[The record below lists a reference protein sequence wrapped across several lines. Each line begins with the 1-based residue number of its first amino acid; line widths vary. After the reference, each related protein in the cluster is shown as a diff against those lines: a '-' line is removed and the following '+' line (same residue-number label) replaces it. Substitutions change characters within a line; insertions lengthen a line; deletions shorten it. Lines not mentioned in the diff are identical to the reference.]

1 MIEFKKAKAYILD
14 RLEKELQPNLY
25 YHGIHHTLDVYEASI
40 RIAELE
46 GLSQEEKI
54 LVNTAALYHDSG
66 FLFKYEH
73 NEELAVELVG
83 EILPQ
88 FGYDKEQVQI
98 ICNIILTTRVKAR
111 PYTLLEKIMCDADY
125 DYLGRDDVERIAD
138 SLYRE
143 LLEYDFRLSP
153 PEWNELQIRFLN
165 KHQYYTTSS
174 LLIRRPKKLDYI
186 EQLKSRRY

>member
-1 MIEFKKAKAYILD
+1 MDFRSAKQYILD

-46 GLSQEEKI
+46 GLSQDEKI

-83 EILPQ
+83 EMLPQ
-88 FGYDKEQVQI
+88 FGYNKEQVQI

-143 LLEYDFRLSP
+143 LLEYNFQLSP

-165 KHQYYTTSS
+165 KHQYYTESS
-174 LLIRRPKKLDYI
+174 LQIRRPKKLAYI
-186 EQLKSRRY
+186 EQLKSRKF

>member
-1 MIEFKKAKAYILD
+1 MIQFKQAKEYILN
-14 RLEKELQPNLY
+14 RLQNELADNLY

-46 GLSQEEKI
+46 GLNQEEKI

-83 EILPQ
+83 EMLPQ
-88 FGYDKEQVQI
+88 FGYNKEQVQI

-111 PYTLLEKIMCDADY
+111 PHTLLEKIMCDADY
-125 DYLGRDDVERIAD
+125 DYLGRKEVESIAD
-138 SLYRE
+138 SLYK
-143 LLEYDFRLSP
+143 
-153 PEWNELQIRFLN
+153 ELQEYGFKAEENKWNQLQLKFLK
-165 KHQYYTTSS
+165 KHEYYTSS
-174 LLIRRPKKLDYI
+174 SIQLRRPKKLEYI
-186 EQLKSRRY
+186 EKIKSRI